1 MENKI
6 VTTSVAIL
14 GLLGAFSAP
23 VSAMAQEPA
32 PPAQDLQDAFP
43 KKPPYSP
50 YADRRFPDRV
60 YWATRIC
67 TPPFR
72 WTLESSVSA

>member
-14 GLLGAFSAP
+14 GLLGALSAP

-50 YADRRFPDRV
+50 YADGAFRTV
-60 YWATRIC
+60 CTGATPIC